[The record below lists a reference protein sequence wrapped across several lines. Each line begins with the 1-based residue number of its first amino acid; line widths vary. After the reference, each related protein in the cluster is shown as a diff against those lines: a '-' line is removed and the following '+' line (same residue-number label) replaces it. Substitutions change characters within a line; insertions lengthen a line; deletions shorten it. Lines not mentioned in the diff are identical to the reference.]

1 MALERSGKADIGSG
15 SNYLSVTSMVES
27 TGFDR
32 LFSFIN
38 SPLAF
43 NFGLIF
49 IILISALLWT
59 APEILRV
66 HEPPSRGTQEGDV
79 YSFGIILHEI
89 AFRHGPFPAERM
101 ISKGNYLN

>member
-1 MALERSGKADIGSG
+1 MRI
-15 SNYLSVTSMVES
+15 YLSW
-27 TGFDR
+27 
-32 LFSFIN
+32 L
-38 SPLAF
+38 L
-43 NFGLIF
+43 LF
-49 IILISALLWT
+49 IIIVSALLWT

-101 ISKGNYLN
+101 ISKGVRNLEIITKDKLLHKPLYGSRANCIVVSDSEKG